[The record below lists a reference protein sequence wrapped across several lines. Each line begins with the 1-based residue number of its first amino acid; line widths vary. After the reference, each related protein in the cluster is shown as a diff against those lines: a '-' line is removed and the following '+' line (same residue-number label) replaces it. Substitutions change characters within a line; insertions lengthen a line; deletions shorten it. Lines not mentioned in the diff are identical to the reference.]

1 MSKEER
7 LDGAQPQKIDIFYE
21 LPPSPQGAH
30 QYERAGA
37 VVHGDASGEW
47 TLDEDGEV
55 EDIVFFASPR
65 LMGYGHKE
73 KAGVSSDEPQS
84 ADTEEG
90 QEPLQEPRVLG
101 HVTWRTREARPDDPM
116 FGRVFIA
123 SVPDPPSRPTG
134 TPNAPQESVTK
145 SDLHTHGAED

>member
-73 KAGVSSDEPQS
+73 KGRSEQRRAPVCGHRGGAGAASRTASS
-84 ADTEEG
+84 
-90 QEPLQEPRVLG
+90 
-101 HVTWRTREARPDDPM
+101 RTC
-116 FGRVFIA
+116 
-123 SVPDPPSRPTG
+123 
-134 TPNAPQESVTK
+134 
-145 SDLHTHGAED
+145 DLA